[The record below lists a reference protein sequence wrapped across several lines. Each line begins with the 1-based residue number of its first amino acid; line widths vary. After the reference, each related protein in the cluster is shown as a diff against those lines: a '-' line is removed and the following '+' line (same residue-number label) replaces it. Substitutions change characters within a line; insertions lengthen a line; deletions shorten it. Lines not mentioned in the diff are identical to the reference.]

1 MVSSW
6 HLAPAGYPVVAGVL
20 CVMAII
26 FNICAVSQGW
36 REIIDPDGSATI
48 IDQPAWAVALKAVS
62 LASAVVAYIV
72 LLFTMMSK
80 RDPVKGFVITVLCWC
95 VSAAMLFV
103 IIGIIAG
110 GHPSFAAQTTLQY
123 TQNFF
128 YGIFAAG
135 LYILIAVL
143 LGIYARNMHSI
154 HLTHEERRVC
164 ENTSIIL
171 RATAFGAF
179 LIGGAAVYST
189 VEGWSFMDALYWADY
204 TLLTVGIGNIVPNTH
219 LGRSLLY
226 PYASAGIMTIGLVIS
241 SITSFTEN
249 MRELRIKIKMEG
261 VHSGLHR
268 RQIINDSPVDSRNDR
283 ESPLI
288 QLPANPWYPNKA
300 DLRKAQRIKR
310 DFYRRR
316 RWMTLILSVTA
327 WFFLWLVS
335 AAIFRRSERSQNWTY
350 FESLYFTYTSLTTI
364 GYGDLY
370 PTSNFGKTYFVF
382 WSLLAI
388 PVLTKLVGAM
398 TELGF
403 KKVTCLFLY
412 LKDLAASSLCLR
424 RSTQGRL
431 KQEATSEAWR
441 KMSVTDPESQGPV
454 NNSNNLGRVP
464 ANVRRISNDI
474 QGISSTFYKNDC
486 CEPLVQAAQRSLL
499 LGEEI
504 GKLISILQSASATQ
518 IDLLGEWN
526 KILSM
531 LHPESDEERDSW
543 EIASAATTSA
553 ATSHDHAHI
562 ETESL
567 RSNRPDTDRNKEIL
581 WMLKFLADKVCSQLR
596 EGLHRDQSQ
605 MLNTLS

>member
-1 MVSSW
+1 MCNGYNFQYLRRIPG
-6 HLAPAGYPVVAGVL
+6 LARDNRPRRKCNHYRSAGL
-20 CVMAII
+20 
-26 FNICAVSQGW
+26 
-36 REIIDPDGSATI
+36 
-48 IDQPAWAVALKAVS
+48 AVS

-80 RDPVKGFVITVLCWC
+80 RDPVKGFIITVLCWC
-95 VSAAMLFV
+95 VSAAILFV
-103 IIGIIAG
+103 IIGIIPG
-110 GHPSFAAQTTLQY
+110 EHPNFAAQTTLQY

-143 LGIYARNMHSI
+143 LGIYAGNMHSI
-154 HLTHEERRVC
+154 HLTPEERRVC

-241 SITSFTEN
+241 SITSFTDN
-249 MRELRIKIKMEG
+249 MRELRIKIKMER

-268 RQIINDSPVDSRNDR
+268 RQTINDSPVDSRNDR
-283 ESPLI
+283 ESPLL

-300 DLRKAQRIKR
+300 DLWKAQRIKR

-335 AAIFRRSERSQNWTY
+335 AAIFGRSERSQNWTY

-382 WSLLAI
+382 WSLLAV

-403 KKVTCLFLY
+403 EKVRCLFLY
-412 LKDLAASSLCLR
+412 LKDLATSSLCLR

-431 KQEATSEAWR
+431 KQEATGEAWR

-454 NNSNNLGRVP
+454 NSSNNLGRVP
-464 ANVRRISNDI
+464 ANVRRNDI
-474 QGISSTFYKNDC
+474 QGISSAVYKNDC

-518 IDLLGEWN
+518 MDLLGEWN

-543 EIASAATTSA
+543 EIASAATASA

-562 ETESL
+562 EMESL
-567 RSNRPDTDRNKEIL
+567 RSNRPDTDKNREIL
-581 WMLKFLADKVCSQLR
+581 WMLKFLADKVCSHLR
-596 EGLHRDQSQ
+596 DGLYRDQSQ